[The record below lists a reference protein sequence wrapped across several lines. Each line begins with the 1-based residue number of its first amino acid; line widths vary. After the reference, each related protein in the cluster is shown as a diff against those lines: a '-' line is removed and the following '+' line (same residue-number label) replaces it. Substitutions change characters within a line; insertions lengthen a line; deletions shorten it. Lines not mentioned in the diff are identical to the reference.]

1 MIRESR
7 LTAPPVHVTAGRVRR
22 DLLIRQLGRAWLF
35 LAPLLSYIFLWA
47 PILVLIVFSF
57 NDSGSVSVWRGFTTR
72 WYSNILHN
80 TLSAGTESARFQ
92 TTLLLQ
98 AVMNSVLVAGVATV
112 IATAIGTLFA
122 LAVARGNFPGKR
134 VFDALFYLPVIIPD
148 ITLGIALAVFF
159 NLVFGFTQQLTGWR
173 PVSGF
178 GTIIIAHVSF
188 NIAFVAIVVRARLA
202 TMDQALEE
210 AARDLGA
217 NNWQAFW
224 RITFPILAPGILAG
238 ALLAFTLSLDD
249 FVITFFT
256 AGVGTTTLPLF
267 VYGMLKQRVPPE
279 INAISA
285 LMILVSILLVGASLL
300 LQNRGGRQAVESDG
314 D

>member
-1 MIRESR
+1 MIRARR
-7 LTAPPVHVTAGRVRR
+7 LAGRSVAMTAGRVRR
-22 DLLIRQLGRAWLF
+22 DLLVRQLGRAWLF
-35 LAPLLSYIFLWA
+35 LAPVLSYFLLWA
-47 PILVLIVFSF
+47 PILVLIVYSF
-57 NDSGSVSVWRGFTTR
+57 NDSGSVSVWRGFTTK
-72 WYSNILHN
+72 WYSNIMHD
-80 TLSAGTESARFQ
+80 TISAGTESARFQ

-98 AVMNSVLVAGVATV
+98 SVRNSLLVAGVATV

-122 LAVARGNFPGKR
+122 LAVARGDFPGKR
-134 VFDALFYLPVIIPD
+134 IFDALFYLPVIIPD

-159 NLVFGFTQQLTGWR
+159 NLVFGFTQQLTGLR
-173 PVSGF
+173 PVAGF

-202 TMDQALEE
+202 TMDTTLEE
-210 AARDLGA
+210 AAQDLGA
-217 NNWQAFW
+217 NPWQTFW
-224 RITFPILAPGILAG
+224 RITFPILSPGILAG

-285 LMILVSILLVGASLL
+285 LMILVSIVLVGSSLL
-300 LQNRGGRQAVESDG
+300 LQGRGGKPAAED
-314 D
+314 